1 MGEFKGHFRVREEL
15 ETQNPLREKSEAWKR
30 RLAVIGLHS

>member
-1 MGEFKGHFRVREEL
+1 MGEFKGHFKDSEEL
-15 ETQNPLREKSEAWKR
+15 ETQNPPREKSAAWKR